1 MLFRLEARP
10 EASRRMRYL
19 SPIFAIALTLVG
31 SLILF
36 FALGKDPIE
45 SFKIFFFNPVRD
57 LYGVSELFLKATPL
71 MLIAVG
77 LAVGYRANI
86 WNIGAEG
93 QFILGAIAATGV
105 ALYFQH
111 SNSIWVLPMM
121 IVAGAVGGGLWAAI
135 PAFLRTRFHANEILV
150 TLMMVYIAQFFSSWL
165 IHDPWKDPQGFN
177 FPQTT
182 MFADSALLPL
192 LIEGS
197 RLNLA
202 FLFALA
208 TLAVAYIFLERSF
221 WGYQMQVSGQAESAA
236 RYAGYSASRTIWIGL
251 LAGGAMA
258 GVAGMVEVSGP
269 MGQLTESISSG
280 YGFAAIIVA
289 FVGRLHPVGIF
300 FASLLMALLYL
311 GGEQAQQFVN
321 LPSSISKVF
330 QGMLLFFLLASDL
343 FIAYRLRFDGV
354 ANWRN
359 WLWKTT

>member
-1 MLFRLEARP
+1 MLRLEARP

-19 SPIFAIALTLVG
+19 SPLLALVLTLIG

-36 FALGKDPIE
+36 FALGKDPFA
-45 SFKIFFFNPVRD
+45 SFKIFFLNPVRD
-57 LYGVSELFLKATPL
+57 LNALSELFLKATPL

-77 LAVGYRANI
+77 LAVGYRANV

-93 QFILGAIAATGV
+93 QFLLGAIAATGV

-111 SNSIWVLPMM
+111 SSSVWVLPMM
-121 IVAGAVGGGLWAAI
+121 VLAGAISGGLWAAI

-150 TLMMVYIAQFFSSWL
+150 TLMLVYVAQFLSSWL
-165 IHDPWKDPQGFN
+165 IHGPWKDPQGFN
-177 FPQTT
+177 FPQTVT
-182 MFADSALLPL
+182 FSDSALLPL

-202 FLFALA
+202 FLMALA
-208 TLAVAYIFLERSF
+208 TLAVAYVFLERSF
-221 WGYQMQVSGQAESAA
+221 LGYQMQVSGQADAAA
-236 RYAGYSASRTIWIGL
+236 RYAGYSASRAIWIGL
-251 LAGGAMA
+251 LAGGAMS
-258 GVAGMVEVSGP
+258 GFAGMTEVAGP

-289 FVGRLHPVGIF
+289 FVGRLHPVGICL
-300 FASLLMALLYL
+300 ASLLMALLYL
-311 GGEQAQQFVN
+311 GGEQAQQFID

-343 FIAYRLRFDGV
+343 FIAYRLRFDG
-354 ANWRN
+354 ADTWRKL
-359 WLWKTT
+359 LWKAT